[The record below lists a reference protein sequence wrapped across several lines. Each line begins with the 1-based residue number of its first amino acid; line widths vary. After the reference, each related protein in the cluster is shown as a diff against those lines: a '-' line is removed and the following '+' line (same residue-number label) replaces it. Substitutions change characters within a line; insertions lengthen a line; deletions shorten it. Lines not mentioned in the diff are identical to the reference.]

1 MLCILE
7 FLAKFLD
14 PSGIERQ
21 ARGNDLGKLKSVILI
36 RQIKK
41 DISALHESLPNHLI
55 MFSGITHWQ
64 TFING

>member
-1 MLCILE
+1 MLYMSE
-7 FLAKFLD
+7 FLAKFLG
-14 PSGIERQ
+14 PRSIVRH

-41 DISALHESLPNHLI
+41 DITALHESLPNHLI
-55 MFSGITHWQ
+55 MFLGIIHWQ